1 MATRFNYYDYLYSEK
16 VDLWSAGIVLIMM
29 LTGEHP
35 FNTDDTKQLFKE
47 IMNGEML
54 VECAIDQYYC
64 QISNDAIDLV
74 KALIKKDPRERLSAK
89 QALEHA
95 WIKNKLRSSETLEAA
110 KQSLVARKDQ
120 KLSGCRNEVYER

>member
-1 MATRFNYYDYLYSEK
+1 MAARFNYYDYLYREK
-16 VDLWSAGIVLIMM
+16 VDLWSAGIVLVMM

-64 QISNDAIDLV
+64 
-74 KALIKKDPRERLSAK
+74 
-89 QALEHA
+89 
-95 WIKNKLRSSETLEAA
+95 
-110 KQSLVARKDQ
+110 
-120 KLSGCRNEVYER
+120 